1 MNTLDA
7 SKANLAKKTISNISN
22 LATIILVA
30 IVDVALA
37 WLAFK
42 LFGLGY
48 VPIGICLI
56 IIIVMI
62 TVAFLVPKAHM
73 FKWMAVGLSAWLLF
87 SIFPI
92 VYTIYNAFTNY
103 GDGHLIT
110 QAQAIEQ
117 IQAQTYLPETG
128 KAYQWIAYRSNDNK
142 YLLWLKDAEGN
153 TKLVTQVGMEGDAEI
168 PLVSGEN
175 GIGEL
180 DAEGAPITIEGYK
193 RLNRI
198 EAATD
203 KNLTNIKFGDPEH
216 TIQCGPQPRLRSF
229 CLSMPMTRKPTHLPT
244 QSLVRFIM
252 IRKAHTPRKME
263 IN

>member
-1 MNTLDA
+1 
-7 SKANLAKKTISNISN
+7 

-37 WLAFK
+37 WLTIK

-48 VPIGICLI
+48 FPIGICLI
-56 IIIVMI
+56 IIIAMI
-62 TVAFLVPKAHM
+62 SVAFLVPKAHM

-110 QAQAIEQ
+110 QEQAIEQ

-168 PLVSGEN
+168 PLISGEN

-203 KNLTNIKFGDPEH
+203 KNLTNIKFGDPEN
-216 TIQCGPQPRLRSF
+216 TIQVRSPTRGCGASA
-229 CLSMPMTRKPTHLPT
+229 
-244 QSLVRFIM
+244 SLYL
-252 IRKAHTPRKME
+252 
-263 IN
+263 